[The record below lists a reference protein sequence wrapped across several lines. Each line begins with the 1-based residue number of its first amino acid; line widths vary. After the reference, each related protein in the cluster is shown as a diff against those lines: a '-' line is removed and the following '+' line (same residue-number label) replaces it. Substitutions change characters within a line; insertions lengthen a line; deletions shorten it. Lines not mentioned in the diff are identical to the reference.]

1 MPTGNPIVK
10 RRHTMYR
17 RKLLKR
23 TVAAGSGV
31 PYVARPCFRLG
42 TSAPTI
48 ITIAIAV
55 IGILCCHA
63 ETRAQNGSRFY
74 AAKCPAVAGKTW
86 GVLDRD
92 GANRPTERYLSS
104 LESGEAQVGSIGSPP
119 FVISAETIG
128 FTIRGHDGKDG
139 GRGENFIAL
148 LDNKTGNV
156 LRKAPAPGS
165 DALIQRQW
173 DVADLKGRTV
183 RIEVVDGNSQSG
195 YAWLG
200 VGRIDAGADMTIDFR
215 QGIPDDWKT
224 ATRLPDEDARKRI
237 LLGDGPV
244 PFQLYEDA
252 YTWIPQNGAAQ
263 IPIGTQAKRLF
274 LLGCTVPANEVL
286 ETYGYIDV
294 VYTDNSRETY
304 PLVYGFTLEGAYK
317 TARRYDA
324 LHVLPVGDATQHV
337 LVIRPAEKVIQKIE
351 LRRVAG
357 HLPRPRVSAITCE
370 VDAAIPNDEPGNT
383 AGDAL
388 EVLEPVAAAPDDLA
402 WIAGHTL
409 SAAGP
414 AWEQLAD
421 KIREARGAR

>member
-1 MPTGNPIVK
+1 MTA
-10 RRHTMYR
+10 
-17 RKLLKR
+17 
-23 TVAAGSGV
+23 TVV
-31 PYVARPCFRLG
+31 
-42 TSAPTI
+42 
-48 ITIAIAV
+48 V
-55 IGILCCHA
+55 IGMPGCHA
-63 ETRAQNGSRFY
+63 EARAENGSRFF
-74 AAKCPAVAGKTW
+74 AAKCPAAAGKTW

-104 LESGEAQVGSIGSPP
+104 LVSGESQVGSIGSPP
-119 FVISAETIG
+119 FVISVETIG

-139 GRGENFIAL
+139 GRGENFVSL

-156 LRKAPAPGS
+156 LRKTSAPGS
-165 DALIQRQW
+165 DTLIQRQW
-173 DVADLKGRTV
+173 DVADLKGRMV

-215 QGIPDDWKT
+215 EGVPDAWKT
-224 ATRLPDEDARKRI
+224 ATRLPNEDARKKI

-252 YTWIPQNGAAQ
+252 YTWIPQNGAVQ
-263 IPIGTQAKRLF
+263 VPIGTQAKRLF

-294 VYTDNSRETY
+294 VFSDNSRETY

-337 LVIRPAEKVIQKIE
+337 LVIRPAEKVIQQIE

-370 VDAAIPNDEPGNT
+370 VDAAIPNDKPENT

-388 EVLEPVAAAPDDLA
+388 EVLEPVASAPDDLA

-414 AWEQLAD
+414 TPEQLAD
-421 KIREARGAR
+421 KIRVDRGAR